1 MYIYV
6 HICIQIPQHVCMCLS
21 TCLAACPY
29 VFACSCGH
37 LMSAAMSDYLS
48 DCLSA
53 CLNACLSS
61 FCLSCAP
68 INLSIPASTPLST
81 GRRRGGTQ
89 KTTQKPQFCPGPP
102 LGPAWRPLVLEF
114 CSLEAPGPPGRSL
127 SGGSPNGRPTF
138 LPPCLPNPPSIYLST
153 YKYLSVCLSVY
164 KCMSLRAY
172 WVIIAVDGLEFVDP
186 DLSLNLNP

>member
-1 MYIYV
+1 M

-89 KTTQKPQFCPGPP
+89 KTTQNHSFVQ
-102 LGPAWRPLVLEF
+102 VLPRTG
-114 CSLEAPGPPGRSL
+114 LEAPGSLNSARWRPQGPPGRSL

-153 YKYLSVCLSVY
+153 CKYLSVCLSVY

-186 DLSLNLNP
+186 DLSLNP